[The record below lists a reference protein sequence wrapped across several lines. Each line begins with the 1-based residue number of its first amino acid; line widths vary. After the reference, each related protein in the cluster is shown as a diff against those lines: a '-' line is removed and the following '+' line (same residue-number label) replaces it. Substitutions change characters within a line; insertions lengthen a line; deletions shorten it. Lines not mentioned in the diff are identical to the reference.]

1 MRCALVLLFICQK
14 RDGRFEDYLF
24 FRDFLSSHPEKAK
37 EYEELKESL
46 TKRFPN
52 ERKNY
57 TAGKAEFVDSILSL
71 MVR

>member
-1 MRCALVLLFICQK
+1 MAFKIRLSLYPFSLS
-14 RDGRFEDYLF
+14 YLA
-24 FRDFLSSHPEKAK
+24 DKAK

-46 TKRFPN
+46 AKRFPN

-71 MVR
+71 RVR